1 MDDGLYLQG
10 FMFKSLLPISSRHAL
25 LFCLFLSTF
34 ELLTYV
40 ASDVVMP
47 GMLAVIEDL
56 NAQPHYVP
64 WSLNAYLLGGV
75 GFQWIIGPISDRFGR
90 RPLLLIGCALFSIS
104 CLATPWIHNIQLFT
118 LLRFIQGIGLGFVV
132 VVSYPALQEAF
143 NESDA
148 IRLIAI
154 FANIALL
161 SPLFGPLVGSVLL
174 SCLSWRTLFIAIAVM
189 AALTWFGLLRW
200 MPETIGVV
208 RHDGSKIE
216 CQPLALKSLV
226 RAYGDLLKNQRCL
239 SGSVALGLTGL
250 PLMAWIALSPLL
262 LVQNLQMSM
271 LAYAL
276 WQLPIFGAL
285 IAGNIA
291 LNFTA
296 EKFKAEQLLFF
307 SLFPIFIGIT
317 LALVLTLLY
326 EDIVALIIGMA
337 IYAFGL
343 GICNA
348 TLYRLTLFSS
358 EHGKG
363 SVSAMIGMISVAI
376 FSLGGALMAAFGA
389 GNSLSAYIIAAI
401 IPMLIALFIMINI
414 FNSQKRNKIQTP
426 ASSY

>member
-1 MDDGLYLQG
+1 MYN
-10 FMFKSLLPISSRHAL
+10 SLLPVSSRHAL
-25 LFCLFLSTF
+25 FFCLFLSTF

-47 GMLAVIEDL
+47 GMLTVIKDL

-75 GFQWIIGPISDRFGR
+75 SFQWLIGPASDRFGR
-90 RPLLLIGCALFSIS
+90 RPLLLIGCALFSVS
-104 CLATPWIHNIQLFT
+104 CLATPWVDNIQVFT

-148 IRLIAI
+148 IRLIAL

-161 SPLFGPLVGSVLL
+161 SPLFGPLVGSIVLAY
-174 SCLSWRTLFIAIAVM
+174 LSWRTLFIAIALM
-189 AALTWFGLLRW
+189 ATLTWFGLLRW

-208 RHDGSKIE
+208 RED
-216 CQPLALKSLV
+216 
-226 RAYGDLLKNQRCL
+226 GDLLTNPRCI
-239 SGSVALGLTGL
+239 SGSVALGLVGL

-262 LVQNLQMSM
+262 LVHHLQMSM
-271 LAYAL
+271 LEYAL
-276 WQLPIFGAL
+276 WQLPVFAAL
-285 IAGNIA
+285 IGGNIV

-296 EKFKAEQLLFF
+296 EKFKPEQLLYF
-307 SLFPIFIGIT
+307 SLSPIFIGIM
-317 LALVLTLLY
+317 LALVMTL
-326 EDIVALIIGMA
+326 IWQNIIALIIGMA

-376 FSLGGALMAAFGA
+376 FSLGGALMAGLGA
-389 GNSLSAYIIAAI
+389 GDSLSAYIIAAT
-401 IPMLIALFIMINI
+401 IPMLAALFIIVNI
-414 FNSQKRNKIQTP
+414 FTRQKRSKTKIT
-426 ASSY
+426 ASGH

>member
-1 MDDGLYLQG
+1 M
-10 FMFKSLLPISSRHAL
+10 
-25 LFCLFLSTF
+25 
-34 ELLTYV
+34 LT
-40 ASDVVMP
+40 
-47 GMLAVIEDL
+47 VIKDL
-56 NAQPHYVP
+56 NAQPYYVP

-75 GFQWIIGPISDRFGR
+75 VFQWIIGPASDRFGR
-90 RPLLLIGCALFSIS
+90 RPFLLIGCALFSIS
-104 CLATPWIHNIQLFT
+104 CLATPWVHNIQLFT

-148 IRLIAI
+148 IRLIAL

-161 SPLFGPLVGSVLL
+161 SPLFGPLVGSALL
-174 SCLSWRTLFIAIAVM
+174 SYLSWRTLFIAIALM

-208 RHDGSKIE
+208 RQDGSKID
-216 CQPLALKSLV
+216 CQPLEVKTLA
-226 RAYGDLLKNQRCL
+226 RAYGDLLRNQRCV

-262 LVQNLQMSM
+262 LVHNLQMSM
-271 LAYAL
+271 LEYAL

-285 IAGNIA
+285 ITGNIV
-291 LNFTA
+291 LNFIA
-296 EKFKAEQLLFF
+296 EKFKAEQLLYF
-307 SLFPIFIGIT
+307 SLFPVFIGIT
-317 LALVLTLLY
+317 LALILTLIC
-326 EDIVALIIGMA
+326 ENIIALIIGMA

-376 FSLGGALMAAFGA
+376 FSLGGALMAGLGA

-401 IPMLIALFIMINI
+401 IPMLSALFIMINL
-414 FNSQKRNKIQTP
+414 FTRQKRKKTQIT
-426 ASSY
+426 ASNH

>member
-1 MDDGLYLQG
+1 
-10 FMFKSLLPISSRHAL
+10 MFSSLLPISTRHTFF
-25 LFCLFLSTF
+25 FCLFLSMF

-47 GMLAVIEDL
+47 GMLTVIKDL
-56 NAQPHYVP
+56 NAQPYYVP

-75 GFQWIIGPISDRFGR
+75 VFQWIIGPASDRFGR
-90 RPLLLIGCALFSIS
+90 RPFLLIGCALFSIS
-104 CLATPWIHNIQLFT
+104 CLATPWVHNIQLFT

-148 IRLIAI
+148 IRLIAL

-161 SPLFGPLVGSVLL
+161 SPLFGPLVGSALL
-174 SCLSWRTLFIAIAVM
+174 SYLSWRTLFIAIALM

-208 RHDGSKIE
+208 RQDGSKID
-216 CQPLALKSLV
+216 CQPLEVKTLA
-226 RAYGDLLKNQRCL
+226 RAYGDLLRNQRCL
-239 SGSVALGLTGL
+239 YGSVALGLTGL

-262 LVQNLQMSM
+262 LVHNLQMSM
-271 LAYAL
+271 LEYAL

-285 IAGNIA
+285 ITGNIV
-291 LNFTA
+291 LNFIA
-296 EKFKAEQLLFF
+296 EKFKAEQLLYF
-307 SLFPIFIGIT
+307 SLFPVFIGIT
-317 LALVLTLLY
+317 LALILTLIC
-326 EDIVALIIGMA
+326 ENIIALIIGMA

-376 FSLGGALMAAFGA
+376 FSLGGALMAVLGA

-401 IPMLIALFIMINI
+401 IPMLSALFIMINL
-414 FNSQKRNKIQTP
+414 FTRQKRKKTQIT
-426 ASSY
+426 ASNH

>member
-1 MDDGLYLQG
+1 MYN
-10 FMFKSLLPISSRHAL
+10 SLLPVSSRHAL
-25 LFCLFLSTF
+25 FFCLFLSTF

-47 GMLAVIEDL
+47 GMLTVIKDL

-75 GFQWIIGPISDRFGR
+75 SFQWLIGPASDRFGR
-90 RPLLLIGCALFSIS
+90 RPLLLIGCALFSVS
-104 CLATPWIHNIQLFT
+104 CLATPWVDNIQVFT

-148 IRLIAI
+148 IRLIAL
-154 FANIALL
+154 FANIAL
-161 SPLFGPLVGSVLL
+161 
-174 SCLSWRTLFIAIAVM
+174 M

-208 RHDGSKIE
+208 RQDGSKIE
-216 CQPLALKSLV
+216 CQPLEVKTLA
-226 RAYGDLLKNQRCL
+226 RAYGDLLRNPRCI
-239 SGSVALGLTGL
+239 SGSVALGLVGL

-262 LVQNLQMSM
+262 LVHHLQMSM
-271 LAYAL
+271 LEYAL
-276 WQLPIFGAL
+276 WQLPVFAAL
-285 IAGNIA
+285 IAGNIV
-291 LNFTA
+291 LNVTA
-296 EKFKAEQLLFF
+296 EKFKPEQLLYF
-307 SLFPIFIGIT
+307 SLSPVFIGIM
-317 LALVLTLLY
+317 LALVMTL
-326 EDIVALIIGMA
+326 IWQNIIALIIGMA

-376 FSLGGALMAAFGA
+376 FSLGGALMAGLGA
-389 GNSLSAYIIAAI
+389 GDSLSAYIIAAT
-401 IPMLIALFIMINI
+401 IPMLAALFIIVNI
-414 FNSQKRNKIQTP
+414 FTRQKRSKTKIT
-426 ASSY
+426 ASGH

>member
-1 MDDGLYLQG
+1 MYN
-10 FMFKSLLPISSRHAL
+10 SLLPVSSRHAL
-25 LFCLFLSTF
+25 FFCLFLSTF

-47 GMLAVIEDL
+47 GMLSVIKDL
-56 NAQPHYVP
+56 NAQTYYVP

-75 GFQWIIGPISDRFGR
+75 SFQWLIGPASDRFGR
-90 RPLLLIGCALFSIS
+90 RPLLLIGCALFSVS
-104 CLATPWIHNIQLFT
+104 CLATPWVDNIQVFT

-148 IRLIAI
+148 IRLIAL

-161 SPLFGPLVGSVLL
+161 SPLFGPLVGSVVL
-174 SCLSWRTLFIAIAVM
+174 SYLSWRTLFIAIALM
-189 AALTWFGLLRW
+189 AALAWFGLLRW

-208 RHDGSKIE
+208 RQDGSKIE
-216 CQPLALKSLV
+216 CQPLEVKTLA
-226 RAYGDLLKNQRCL
+226 RAYGDLLTNPRCL
-239 SGSVALGLTGL
+239 FGSVALGLIGL

-262 LVQNLQMSM
+262 LVHHLKMSM
-271 LAYAL
+271 LEYAL

-285 IAGNIA
+285 IAGNIV

-296 EKFKAEQLLFF
+296 EKFKPEQLLYF
-307 SLFPIFIGIT
+307 SLFPVFIGIT
-317 LALVLTLLY
+317 LALVMTL
-326 EDIVALIIGMA
+326 IWQNIITLIIGMA

-376 FSLGGALMAAFGA
+376 FSLGGALMAGLGA
-389 GNSLSAYIIAAI
+389 GNNLIAYITAAT
-401 IPMLIALFIMINI
+401 IPMLAALFIIVNI
-414 FNSQKRNKIQTP
+414 FTRQKRSKTKIT
-426 ASSY
+426 ASGH

>member
-1 MDDGLYLQG
+1 N
-10 FMFKSLLPISSRHAL
+10 SLLPVSSRHAL
-25 LFCLFLSTF
+25 FFCLFLSTF

-47 GMLAVIEDL
+47 GMLTVIKDL
-56 NAQPHYVP
+56 NAQTYYVP

-75 GFQWIIGPISDRFGR
+75 SFQWLIGPASDRFGR
-90 RPLLLIGCALFSIS
+90 RPLLLIGCALFSVS
-104 CLATPWIHNIQLFT
+104 CLATPWVDNIQVFT

-148 IRLIAI
+148 IRLIAL

-161 SPLFGPLVGSVLL
+161 SPLFGPLVGSVVL
-174 SCLSWRTLFIAIAVM
+174 SYLSWRTLFIAIALM
-189 AALTWFGLLRW
+189 AALAWFGLLRW

-208 RHDGSKIE
+208 RQDGSKIE
-216 CQPLALKSLV
+216 CQPLEVKTLA
-226 RAYGDLLKNQRCL
+226 RAYGDLLTNPRCL
-239 SGSVALGLTGL
+239 FGSVALGLIGL

-262 LVQNLQMSM
+262 LVHHLKMSM
-271 LAYAL
+271 LEYAL

-285 IAGNIA
+285 IAGNIV

-296 EKFKAEQLLFF
+296 EKFKPEQLLYF
-307 SLFPIFIGIT
+307 SLFPVFIGIT
-317 LALVLTLLY
+317 LALVMTL
-326 EDIVALIIGMA
+326 IWQNIITLIIGMA

-376 FSLGGALMAAFGA
+376 FSLGGALMAGLGA
-389 GNSLSAYIIAAI
+389 GNNLIAYITAAT
-401 IPMLIALFIMINI
+401 IPMLAALFIIVNI
-414 FNSQKRNKIQTP
+414 
-426 ASSY
+426 

>member
-1 MDDGLYLQG
+1 MYN
-10 FMFKSLLPISSRHAL
+10 SLLPVSSRHAL
-25 LFCLFLSTF
+25 FFCLFLSTF

-47 GMLAVIEDL
+47 GMLTVIKDL
-56 NAQPHYVP
+56 NAQTYYVP

-75 GFQWIIGPISDRFGR
+75 SFQWLIGPASDRFGR
-90 RPLLLIGCALFSIS
+90 RPLLLIGCALFSVS
-104 CLATPWIHNIQLFT
+104 CLATPWVDNIQVFT

-148 IRLIAI
+148 IRLIAL

-161 SPLFGPLVGSVLL
+161 SPLFGPLVGSVVL
-174 SCLSWRTLFIAIAVM
+174 SYLSWRTLFIAIALM
-189 AALTWFGLLRW
+189 AALAWFGLLRW

-208 RHDGSKIE
+208 RQDGSKIE
-216 CQPLALKSLV
+216 CQPLEVKTLA
-226 RAYGDLLKNQRCL
+226 RAYGDLLTNPRCL
-239 SGSVALGLTGL
+239 FGSVALGLIGL

-262 LVQNLQMSM
+262 LVHHLKMSM
-271 LAYAL
+271 LEYAL

-285 IAGNIA
+285 IAGNIV

-296 EKFKAEQLLFF
+296 EKFKPEQLLYF
-307 SLFPIFIGIT
+307 SLFPVFIGIT
-317 LALVLTLLY
+317 LALVMTL
-326 EDIVALIIGMA
+326 IWQNIITLIIGMA

-376 FSLGGALMAAFGA
+376 FSLGG
-389 GNSLSAYIIAAI
+389 
-401 IPMLIALFIMINI
+401 
-414 FNSQKRNKIQTP
+414 R
-426 ASSY
+426 